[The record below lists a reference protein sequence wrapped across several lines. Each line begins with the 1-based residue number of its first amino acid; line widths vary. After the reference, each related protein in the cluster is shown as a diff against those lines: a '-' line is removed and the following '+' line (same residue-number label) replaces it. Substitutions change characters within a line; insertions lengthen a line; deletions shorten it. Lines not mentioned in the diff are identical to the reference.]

1 MNPID
6 PDTGGK
12 PVVFAKDQPE
22 YKALPIAV
30 HRVPDN
36 ARARYLLSRW
46 QPTPEER
53 EAIAR
58 GDDIFIAQLNFL
70 TPMTPM
76 IVQVGPGWFA
86 TEDARE

>member
-1 MNPID
+1 MKPIS
-6 PDTGGK
+6 PQTGGTET
-12 PVVFAKDQPE
+12 VFAKNQPE
-22 YKALPIAV
+22 YQPLPIAI

-36 ARARYLLSRW
+36 ARARYLVSRW
-46 QPTPEER
+46 QPTPEQR

-58 GDDIFIAQLNFL
+58 GEDIYVAQLNFQ